1 MPIVAKLNSPSDPD
15 EPRPRRRRLR
25 SVSTLPTLLTLGN
38 LVSGFAAI
46 HFCMSA
52 IADMGAGRPI
62 FEKAT
67 LNSQLVESLLPSFI
81 SCAGFMILLGMFFD
95 MVDGR
100 LARITTRTSNFG
112 GQLDSL
118 ADMVT
123 FGVAPAV
130 LMITLLTRLPEA
142 HLVALPGRA
151 VWVVAAIYACCTG
164 LRLAKFNVEH
174 AGSHAGHTSFHGLPS
189 PGAAAVVASLVI
201 LHQLLFHS
209 MEHPEASVLLANII
223 PWAVLAVALLM
234 VSRVR
239 YVHLG
244 NVYLKGRRPFEQVV
258 VFLIALGV
266 FLWHPVPTLTV
277 FVCGYAVSGPIQAG
291 ARRLRAGRYR
301 GSARVPAPPPAEE
314 ESSAPGERSA

>member
-1 MPIVAKLNSPSDPD
+1 MPVVTKFNSSSDPG

-25 SVSTLPTLLTLGN
+25 TVSTLPTLLTLGN
-38 LVSGFAAI
+38 LISGFAAI

-52 IADMGAGRPI
+52 IADEGAGTPI
-62 FEKAT
+62 FAKAT

-100 LARITTRTSNFG
+100 LARITSRTSNFG

-174 AGSHAGHTSFHGLPS
+174 ADSHAGHTSFHGLPS

-209 MEHPEASVLLANII
+209 REHPQGSVLLANII
-223 PWAVLAVALLM
+223 PWVVLTVALLM

-239 YVHLG
+239 YVHIG
-244 NVYLKGRRPFEQVV
+244 NVYLKGRRPFEQVSI
-258 VFLIALGV
+258 FLIALGV

-277 FVCGYAVSGPIQAG
+277 FVCGYAISGPIQAG
-291 ARRLRAGRYR
+291 VRRLQAAWSR
-301 GSARVPAPPPAEE
+301 GGTRGATPPDAEE
-314 ESSAPGERSA
+314 KRSTPGEKSA